1 MAKATRLSMN
11 AQIGLVLGIV
21 LLFSIILSFAGFMAA
36 NEVRQKMA
44 AFASD
49 PVVVT
54 GTITQKRIDSVRPT
68 AGGIWVYWLDLA
80 FKTQDGSTRRESTQ
94 VANSIFDKYEVGD
107 PVQVTYVRTK
117 PEWFH
122 VPGGAPAARDAG
134 IMAGMQKY
142 GAIAGL
148 ISAVGLVGWF
158 FTSRGGGMPA
168 GGTPSLQPPAGASV
182 RMPRQQPRT
191 TFGTRGVRK

>member
-1 MAKATRLSMN
+1 MAKTTQLSMS
-11 AQIGLVLGIV
+11 AQIGLGLAIV
-21 LLFSIILSFAGFMAA
+21 LVFSLIASFAGFMAA

-54 GTITQKRIDSVRPT
+54 GTVTQKRIDSVRPT
-68 AGGIWVYWLDLA
+68 AGGVWVYWLDLA

-107 PVQVTYVRTK
+107 PVQVTYVRSK

-122 VPGGAPAARDAG
+122 VPGAAPTERDAG
-134 IMAGMQKY
+134 IMARMQKY

-148 ISAVGLVGWF
+148 ISALGLVGWF
-158 FTSRGGGMPA
+158 FTSRGGGTPA
-168 GGTPSLQPPAGASV
+168 GGTPSLQQPTGPSV
-182 RMPRQQPRT
+182 RMPRQSRT
-191 TFGTRGVRK
+191 TFGTRGMRK

>member
-1 MAKATRLSMN
+1 MAKAAQLSMN
-11 AQIGLVLGIV
+11 AQIGLVLAIV
-21 LLFSIILSFAGFMAA
+21 LLFSIIASFVGFMAA

-54 GTITQKRIDSVRPT
+54 GTVTQKRIDSVRPT

-80 FKTQDGSTRRESTQ
+80 FKTQDGATRRELTQ
-94 VANSIFDKYEVGD
+94 VVNSIFDKYEVGD

-117 PEWFH
+117 PEWFY
-122 VPGGAPAARDAG
+122 VPGGAPTARDAG

-148 ISAVGLVGWF
+148 MSAAGLVGWF
-158 FTSRGGGMPA
+158 FMSQGGGTPA
-168 GGTPSLQPPAGASV
+168 GGTPAPQQPTGASA
-182 RMPRQQPRT
+182 RMPRQPRT
-191 TFGTRGVRK
+191 TFGTGGMRK

>member
-1 MAKATRLSMN
+1 MAKTAQLSMN
-11 AQIGLVLGIV
+11 AQIGLVLATL
-21 LLFSIILSFAGFMAA
+21 LLFSIIASFAGFMGA

-44 AFASD
+44 AFAAD

-68 AGGIWVYWLDLA
+68 AGGIWVYWLDVA

-117 PEWFH
+117 PEWFY
-122 VPGGAPAARDAG
+122 VPGGAPTARDAG

-142 GAIAGL
+142 GGIAGL
-148 ISAVGLVGWF
+148 MSVVGLVGWF
-158 FTSRGGGMPA
+158 FTSRGGGTPA
-168 GGTPSLQPPAGASV
+168 GGNPGLQPTTGASA
-182 RMPRQQPRT
+182 RMPRQPRT
-191 TFGTRGVRK
+191 TFGTRGLRK